1 LRILVINETM
11 PTVFG
16 SIEQDGFD
24 VKLHP
29 SRDAPSMHLHSMI
42 KETEMVFLFG
52 NANEKRL
59 FADDVWHLLR
69 NKQVLSVGRSLAL
82 SELRDLLPLSKV
94 SICSFYLSPQI
105 DKALAVISSDQTVSD
120 QDRQKVLAALKG
132 CGDVLFLS
140 DSVHGAL
147 DRELQK
153 AIESLNENIRSIQKG
168 VAIDDDIFE
177 YAIGWLLYGLGYSVI
192 RGKPLG
198 SAI

>member
-1 LRILVINETM
+1 M

-16 SIEQDGFD
+16 SIQQNGFD
-24 VKLHP
+24 LKLHTG
-29 SRDAPSMHLHSMI
+29 RDLPSMNLHSMI

-69 NKQVLSVGRSLAL
+69 NKQVLSVGRNLAL

-94 SICSFYLSPQI
+94 SVCSFYLGPHV
-105 DKALAVISSDQTVSD
+105 DKALAVISSDQTISD
-120 QDRQKVLAALKG
+120 CDRQKVLAALKG

-147 DRELQK
+147 DKELQK

-168 VAIDDDIFE
+168 VTIDSDIFE
-177 YAIGWLLYGLGYSVI
+177 YAVGWLLYGLGYSVI
-192 RGKPLG
+192 RGKPSG
-198 SAI
+198 STI

>member
-1 LRILVINETM
+1 MRILVVNETM
-11 PTVFG
+11 PTIFG

-24 VKLHP
+24 VKLHS
-29 SRDAPSMHLHSMI
+29 SRDAPSMYYHSMI

-52 NANEKRL
+52 DANEKRL

-82 SELRDLLPLSKV
+82 SELRDLLPLSRV
-94 SICSFYLSPQI
+94 SICSFYLGPQI

-120 QDRQKVLAALKG
+120 QDRQKVLAALKD

-140 DSVHGAL
+140 DSVHDAL

-153 AIESLNENIRSIQKG
+153 AIESINENIRSIQKG
-168 VAIDDDIFE
+168 VTIDDDIFE
-177 YAIGWLLYGLGYSVI
+177 YAIGWLLYGLGYSLI

-198 SAI
+198 SGI